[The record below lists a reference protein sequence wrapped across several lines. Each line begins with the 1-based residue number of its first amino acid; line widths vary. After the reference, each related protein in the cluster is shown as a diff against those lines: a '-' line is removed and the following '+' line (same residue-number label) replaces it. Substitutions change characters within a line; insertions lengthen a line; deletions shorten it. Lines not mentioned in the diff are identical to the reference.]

1 MKPKLLLLA
10 TIGTAIWAD
19 AGCVF
24 AGTSLGW
31 HHWHPPFAAGNTG
44 LIFRDLAGFKFQK
57 AETHIEGDL
66 VEYLIKF
73 QSPGPGRFA
82 VHITTCG
89 TARVPEG
96 PESDAI
102 TKWIWIER
110 NKLFRP
116 AGMLDSVRSTQRS
129 TVRVEGG
136 CAFCRVTHY
145 LRYLVS
151 APFGYQQP
159 TEVVC
164 DTYLMGH
171 AGSLFEFYAVFP
183 KEREAAGTQDC
194 QRFLAELTKS
204 IAKDRDWSDPDLNR
218 VRSLMNAR
226 QIGLAMHDYHDEHR
240 RFPPAVIM
248 GPDGKTPRS
257 WRVELLPYLRLG
269 DKGLALYRQYRLNEP
284 WDSPSNK
291 QVLEQIPEPY
301 RSPFDD
307 PKSTNSGYFAL
318 VGPGTAFEG
327 SNGVRIRDISDGT
340 QGTLLVVE
348 SRRNIPWTKPEDIPF
363 DPNKELPELGGFMRG
378 QLNAVFA
385 DGTMRTLDL
394 AKVGAQLKWLIVPND
409 GHEVVLPP
417 DREAGEE

>member
-136 CAFCRVTHY
+136 C
-145 LRYLVS
+145 
-151 APFGYQQP
+151 
-159 TEVVC
+159 
-164 DTYLMGH
+164 
-171 AGSLFEFYAVFP
+171 
-183 KEREAAGTQDC
+183 
-194 QRFLAELTKS
+194 
-204 IAKDRDWSDPDLNR
+204 
-218 VRSLMNAR
+218 
-226 QIGLAMHDYHDEHR
+226 
-240 RFPPAVIM
+240 
-248 GPDGKTPRS
+248 
-257 WRVELLPYLRLG
+257 
-269 DKGLALYRQYRLNEP
+269 
-284 WDSPSNK
+284 
-291 QVLEQIPEPY
+291 
-301 RSPFDD
+301 
-307 PKSTNSGYFAL
+307 
-318 VGPGTAFEG
+318 
-327 SNGVRIRDISDGT
+327 GVRIRDISDGT

-394 AKVGAQLKWLIVPND
+394 AKVGAQLKWLIVRND
-409 GHEVVLPP
+409 GHKVVLPP